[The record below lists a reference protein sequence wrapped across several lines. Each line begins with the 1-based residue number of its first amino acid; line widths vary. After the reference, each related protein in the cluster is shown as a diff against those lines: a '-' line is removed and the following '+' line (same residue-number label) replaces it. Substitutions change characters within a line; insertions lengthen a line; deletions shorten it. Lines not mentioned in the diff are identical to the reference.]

1 MIVPILVYISGRLVE
16 QGLKALY
23 RRMQGELIFKE
34 QNQGDS
40 SALTIQTNSAVFL
53 DELTLHLEDK
63 AIDVLS
69 RIKDEL
75 KLDQNKRIQFS
86 PLDD

>member
-1 MIVPILVYISGRLVE
+1 MASEQAQSLPEIVAVLIVPILVYISGRLVE

-40 SALTIQTNSAVFL
+40 SALTIQTNSGSFSTNL
-53 DELTLHLEDK
+53 LC
-63 AIDVLS
+63 I
-69 RIKDEL
+69 L
-75 KLDQNKRIQFS
+75 KIRPSMCCQGLRMS
-86 PLDD
+86 